1 MFDHYTK
8 EDWKEVATNLLY
20 CLNDGDEDMADHMC
34 EKYTEYLLPDEEDDD
49 EQIKI
54 IHAT

>member
-1 MFDHYTK
+1 MKMFDHYTK

-34 EKYTEYLLPDEEDDD
+34 EKYTEYLLPDEDD
-49 EQIKI
+49 EDESI
-54 IHAT
+54 

>member
-20 CLNDGDEDMADHMC
+20 TLYHGDEEMAEWMC
-34 EKYTEYLLPDEEDDD
+34 NKYTEYLLPYEEEEDNN
-49 EQIKI
+49 E
-54 IHAT
+54 